1 MDGWRFG
8 SLVVLGITD
17 QRSSYGSLL
26 YRCRCDCGREK
37 LVVGNELRRG
47 HVTSC
52 GAGIHHMKDITGQR
66 FGRLVALHP
75 TRVPDD
81 TRSSY
86 NWMCRCD
93 CGTEVEVNVKD
104 LVSGGT
110 VSCGCALRDNLKKLF
125 YEGTSPCKLSES
137 DHPRASNTSGVTGV
151 WYDKRRDRW
160 TAEIML
166 RRKKIRLGRY
176 KNKED
181 AIKARRVAEDEY
193 FQPLLEKYAESSR
206 AEPDADDMPSDG
218 ETVIYPVRKPPKGS
232 APHE

>member
-1 MDGWRFG
+1 MDGRRFG

-47 HVTSC
+47 NVTSC

-75 TRVPDD
+75 TGVPGNS
-81 TRSSY
+81 RASY
-86 NWMCRCD
+86 NWLCQCD
-93 CGTEVEVNVKD
+93 CGEEVEANLND
-104 LVSGGT
+104 LARGRT
-110 VSCGCALRDNLKKLF
+110 TSCGCALRDNMKSL
-125 YEGTSPCKLSES
+125 YREGTAPCKLSES
-137 DHPRASNTSGVTGV
+137 KHPRVTNTSGVTGV

-166 RRKKIRLGRY
+166 RKKKIRLGRY
-176 KNKED
+176 KSKED
-181 AIKARRVAEDEY
+181 AIKARRAAEEEY
-193 FQPLLEKYAESSR
+193 FQPLIDKYVKPKDDESES
-206 AEPDADDMPSDG
+206 G
-218 ETVIYPVRKPPKGS
+218 
-232 APHE
+232 

>member
-1 MDGWRFG
+1 MNMDGRRFG

-37 LVVGNELRRG
+37 LAVGGELRRG
-47 HVTSC
+47 KVTSC

-86 NWMCRCD
+86 NWLCRCD
-93 CGTEVEVNVKD
+93 CGKELEVNAQS
-104 LVSGGT
+104 LASGNT
-110 VSCGCALRDNLKKLF
+110 TSCGCALQDAMKNLIC
-125 YEGTSPCKLSES
+125 EGTAPYKLSES
-137 DHPRASNTSGVTGV
+137 KHPRVTNTSGVTGV

-176 KNKED
+176 KSKED
-181 AIKARRVAEDEY
+181 AIKARRAAEEEY
-193 FQPLLEKYAESSR
+193 FQPLIDKYVKPKDDES
-206 AEPDADDMPSDG
+206 
-218 ETVIYPVRKPPKGS
+218 GS
-232 APHE
+232 G